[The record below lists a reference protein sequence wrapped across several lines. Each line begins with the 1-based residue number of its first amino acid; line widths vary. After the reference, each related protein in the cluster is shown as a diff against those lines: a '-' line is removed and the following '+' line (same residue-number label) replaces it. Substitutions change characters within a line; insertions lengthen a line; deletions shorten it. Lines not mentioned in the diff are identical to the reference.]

1 MVGADIGLDN
11 HLLPWI
17 IELNTNPDPYIFRHL
32 PDKRIARKVLS
43 YARALRRIPPAKPKP
58 KR

>member
-11 HLLPWI
+11 HLRPWI

-32 PDKRIARKVLS
+32 ADKRIARKVLS
-43 YARALRRIPPAKPKP
+43 YARALRRIPPAKSKP